1 MVFKVREE
9 LREVAPCAHGGRLE
23 EIAASV
29 GTGEAEL
36 LDFSVNVNPYPPP
49 DARAIIAKAYGE
61 VSRYPDNSYSKFC
74 RSAARF
80 TGTLMENIVPG
91 NGSMEVIR
99 LFAESTMEK
108 GDLVAIPGPTFG
120 EYEQQCRLFGAGIR
134 YLRLDDLYKKE
145 YWHLKGCKATFLCN
159 PNNPDGTLMSK
170 EAVLHVADYC
180 KKNNVMVVVDEAFID
195 LADPEQSVAGLVE
208 EYDNMLVLR
217 SLTKCFAIPGFRLGF
232 GVTAR
237 ENASLLN
244 KIRLTWNM
252 DSISSEVGIYY
263 MDTSKAYLDVSR
275 TYVHREREW
284 LFDQIAAIKGVKAVP
299 TSVNYFLLDIGHG
312 GLSSAEFTARMLH
325 EKIIVRDCSSF
336 KMLDDPC
343 VRLAV
348 RTREEN
354 VKLISALKKVA
365 GASN

>member
-1 MVFKVREE
+1 MFKVREE
-9 LREVAPCAHGGRLE
+9 LREVAPCTHGGRLE

-29 GTGEAEL
+29 GAGEAEL
-36 LDFSVNVNPYPPP
+36 LDFSVNVNPYPPS
-49 DARAIIAKAYGE
+49 DARAIIDKAYDE
-61 VSRYPDNSYSKFC
+61 VSRYPDNGYSKFC

-99 LFAESTMEK
+99 LFAESILEK

-134 YLRLDDLYKKE
+134 YLRLTDLYKKE
-145 YWHLKGCKATFLCN
+145 YWHLNGCKATFLCN
-159 PNNPDGTLMSK
+159 PNNPDGQLTSK
-170 EAVLHVADYC
+170 EDILHVVDHC
-180 KKNNVMVVVDEAFID
+180 RNNNVIVVVDEAFID
-195 LADPEQSVAGLVE
+195 LADPEQSVAGYVD
-208 EYDNMLVLR
+208 EYDNLLVLR

-232 GVTAR
+232 GVAST
-237 ENASLLN
+237 ENANLLN

-252 DSISSEVGIYY
+252 SSVSSDVGVYY

-275 TYVHREREW
+275 TYVQREREW
-284 LFDQIAAIKGVKAVP
+284 LFSQISVIKGVKAIP
-299 TSVNYFLLDIGHG
+299 SSANYFLLDISHSS
-312 GLSSAEFTARMLH
+312 LSSTEFTARMLS

-354 VKLISALKKVA
+354 VRLISALKKVA
-365 GASN
+365 GAIN